1 MKLANDV
8 LELNPNYVNKEKA
21 IAKLHVCLCWGT
33 RDVGLVVGTGQRFRR
48 DLVCAEL
55 LPGAPARL
63 CPSAL
68 H

>member
-21 IAKLHVCLCWGT
+21 IAKLHVCLCWGA
-33 RDVGLVVGTGQRFRR
+33 RDVGLAVGTGQRFRR
-48 DLVCAEL
+48 ELVRAEL
-55 LPGAPARL
+55 LPGVLARV
-63 CPSAL
+63 CPFL